1 MYKTVIIQLAV
12 GLVLGGSLGALLGYF
27 GKCSTGTCPLT
38 ANPARGALFGALF
51 GSLLAFSLPSTRP
64 VTADT
69 VGSEHVVHI
78 SSADDFAEKALQSEL
93 PVLVDFYS
101 DSCPPCRKLSPLIS
115 ELAGEFV
122 GRAVVAKVNVN
133 ALSGLTGQNRISGI
147 PAVLFF
153 VNGQET
159 GRIVGYN
166 PKDVYAGQLEELIQ
180 APIESN
186 S

>member
-12 GLVLGGSLGALLGYF
+12 GLILGGGLGAVLGYF

-38 ANPARGALFGALF
+38 ANPIRGALFGALF
-51 GSLLAFSLPSTRP
+51 GSFLAFSLQSTRP
-64 VTADT
+64 VTADA

-78 SSADDFAEKALQSEL
+78 TSADDFVEKALQSEL

-101 DSCPPCRKLSPLIS
+101 DTCPPCRKLSPLIS
-115 ELAGEFV
+115 ELAGEFA

-133 ALSGLTGQNRISGI
+133 ALSGLTGQHQISGI

-159 GRIVGYN
+159 NRIVGYN
-166 PKDVYAGQLEELIQ
+166 PKDVYASQLEQLIKP
-180 APIESN
+180 AAETN